1 MSISNRG
8 LVRLLLG
15 PTLLSLLP
23 AGLSA
28 AAVAKNQYGMKIEK
42 DGSVAISAR
51 GHTAHFRPH
60 FSILVSDTDPA
71 LKLTR
76 DSETAYDVP
85 SWLPAPSGGR
95 TTDLFGAGEVVSI
108 DAAHAEVEAE
118 TVRWT
123 FPEQSRFRLQAKLV
137 MAPAGQDPVI
147 EFQFTALE
155 PGWYSIG
162 YTGFPELEKSAI
174 TRLWQP
180 LVWQERRFPSH
191 SFLSME
197 FMCSLPAV
205 FVQSKD
211 DTIGLSVDPSEVPFR
226 LPTMKNSRFGVAL
239 RNPEGRA
246 QPMVFSPVFGLEDS
260 HFKPGATARFRFRI
274 FVRDGSWFDTYRHV
288 AQDIF
293 GFHDYRYNG
302 PASLNTTLDN
312 MIDFAMNDTYSG
324 WVQDLKAFDYTTD
337 VPGTVKLVSALHPL
351 SVAIIRDDPEIYR
364 RRALPMIEYIM
375 SRQKYLYSVSDTITG
390 QNASHLMKGPCA
402 EVSEL
407 SALYSMSLNRSPVF
421 SYYADLLSKTPR
433 RLNLNMV
440 SKGDSFQDMLALY
453 RMTDNDS
460 YLDKAKAKA
469 LLYITQRIDQTQEDF
484 KDVHVE
490 TGGQFWTDFA
500 PKWIDL
506 LELYES
512 TQDTRFLNAAEDG
525 AKEFAQYIWLDPA
538 VPNRDVL
545 VNKGSKTIVSSSPT
559 RMVKHDPEPIP
570 APEEM
575 VPAWRVSQIGLTP
588 EASTTYAY
596 NPAVLLTHYAAYMLR
611 LSYYTGD
618 TFLRDIA
625 RSAVVGR
632 YENFPGYDIKG
643 EFTTTYQ
650 HPDYPLRPWNQL
662 TYNMIYYNQ
671 VWPNIALLYDY
682 LISDALARSQ
692 GKVAFPSQYAQG
704 YAYLQSKV
712 YGDRPGEVYGE
723 RGVRLWMPGKLVESD
738 QTEVNYLAGYGSNA
752 LYLIF
757 MNQSQ
762 SNLQVHLR
770 LDPNIVPLDIN
781 RNYKVR
787 VWIDNRASGR
797 MQLAQGQ
804 LTVPVST
811 KGISA
816 LAIDGLRI
824 EPHFQSE
831 YLDTEARPLSD
842 QSYRTIASPFGPVT
856 GMLLSMGR
864 SLNSAYIWL
873 EATEKDLT
881 EARLSYKE
889 DGQWKKI
896 VDSHYPYEF
905 SLPFSDTDPNF
916 EFYVEGVKPDGSV
929 VRSSQVDLH
938 R

>member
-1 MSISNRG
+1 M
-8 LVRLLLG
+8 
-15 PTLLSLLP
+15 LLSLLP
-23 AGLSA
+23 AGVSA
-28 AAVAKNQYGMKIEK
+28 AAVENQYGMKVEK
-42 DGSVAISAR
+42 DGSVAISML

-60 FSILVSDTDPA
+60 FSILVSDTDPS
-71 LKLTR
+71 LKLAR

-85 SWLPAPSGGR
+85 SWLPASSANR
-95 TTDLFGAGEVVSI
+95 TTDLFGAGEVISI
-108 DAAHAEVEAE
+108 DAAHTEVEGT

-123 FPEQSRFRLQAKLV
+123 FPEQPRFRLQAKLV
-137 MAPAGQDPVI
+137 MSPAGQDPVI
-147 EFQFTALE
+147 EFQFTALA

-162 YTGFPELEKSAI
+162 YTGSPEVEQSAI

-197 FMCSLPAV
+197 LMCSLPAV

-211 DTIGLSVDPSEVPFR
+211 DTVGLSVDPSEVPFR

-260 HFKPGATARFRFRI
+260 HFKPGVTARFRFRI
-274 FVRDGSWFDTYRHV
+274 FVRDGDWFDTYRHV
-288 AQDIF
+288 GQDIF
-293 GFHDYRYNG
+293 GFHDYRHNG

-312 MIDFAMNDTYSG
+312 MVDFAMNDTYSG
-324 WVQDLKAFDYTTD
+324 WVPDLKAFDYTTD
-337 VPGTVKLVSALHPL
+337 VVGTVKLVSALHPL

-364 RRALPMIEYIM
+364 RRALPMTEYIL
-375 SRQKYLYSVSDTITG
+375 SRQKYLYSVSETVTG

-407 SALYSMSLNRSPVF
+407 SALYSMSLNRTPAF
-421 SYYADLLSKTPR
+421 SHYAEVLSKTPR

-440 SKGDSFQDMLALY
+440 STGDNFQDMLALY
-453 RMTDNDS
+453 RMTSDDS
-460 YLDKAKAKA
+460 YLEKAKAKA
-469 LLYITQRIDQTQEDF
+469 LLYIAQRIDQTQEDF

-506 LELYES
+506 LELYET
-512 TQDTRFLNAAEDG
+512 TQDTRFLNAAEAG

-538 VPNRDVL
+538 VPDHDVL

-588 EASTTYAY
+588 EASTTYAG
-596 NPAVLLTHYAAYMLR
+596 NQAVLLTHYAAYMLR

-650 HPDYPLRPWNQL
+650 RPDYPLRPWNQL
-662 TYNMIYYNQ
+662 TYNMMYYNQ

-682 LISDALARSQ
+682 LISDAFTRSK
-692 GKVAFPSQYAQG
+692 GKVNFPSRYAQG

-723 RGVRLWMPGKLVESD
+723 GGVRLWMPGKLVQSD
-738 QTEVNYLAGYGSNA
+738 QPEVNYVSGYGRDA
-752 LYLIF
+752 LYLIL
-757 MNQSQ
+757 MNQS
-762 SNLQVHLR
+762 SNSLQVHLR
-770 LDPNIVPLDIN
+770 LDPNIVPLDVN
-781 RNYKVR
+781 RDYKVR
-787 VWIDNRASGR
+787 VWHDNRTGAGE
-797 MQLAQGQ
+797 QLVQGQ
-804 LTVPVST
+804 VIVPVST
-811 KGISA
+811 KGITV

-824 EPHFQSE
+824 HPSFQGE
-831 YLDTEARPLSD
+831 YVDPNAKPLSE
-842 QSYRTIASPFGPVT
+842 QSYHTIASSFGQVN

-864 SLNSAYIWL
+864 SLTSAYVWL
-873 EATEKDLT
+873 EATEKELK
-881 EARLSYKE
+881 EARLTYK
-889 DGQWKKI
+889 DGDQWKTI
-896 VDSHYPYEF
+896 VDSHYPFEF
-905 SLPFSDTDPNF
+905 SLPVSEIEPAF
-916 EFYVEGVKPDGSV
+916 EFYVDGVKPDGTV
-929 VRSSQVDLH
+929 MRSGQVDLH